1 MFTVHMSPNFEEH
14 NYLQD
19 ADIYLDAF
27 DKMVEILNSHINAAK
42 ATAAVEADCCK
53 FDQS

>member
-1 MFTVHMSPNFEEH
+1 MSPNFDEH

-27 DKMVEILNSHINAAK
+27 DKMVKILNSHINAAK
-42 ATAAVEADCCK
+42 AAATIQANCCN
-53 FDQS
+53 FDTS